1 MAGTVTTTELVWKSV
16 KKITFD
22 WLSSGSSSGMQLG
35 TATATTTKYYDGGVL
50 RIVCLEN
57 TSTGYAIEIND
68 NDGVD
73 LLGGQG
79 AAMTSGGADFGTSTG
94 VSMTGPGLSTVNS
107 KISLNVTD
115 SCGGGSTGVAIVYIR

>member
-1 MAGTVTTTELVWKSV
+1 MAGTVTITEQTHKMI
-16 KKITFD
+16 KKVTFD
-22 WLSSGSSSGMQLG
+22 WLSSGSSTGMALG
-35 TATATTTKYYDGGVL
+35 TATADTTKYYDGGVL

-68 NDGVD
+68 SDGVD
-73 LLGGQG
+73 LLGSQG